1 MASVG
6 VSQIKRIDEF
16 IASRRAVCERYSEAF
31 DGLPGVR
38 VLRRDYADVS
48 PFIYSL
54 RVLGGRRE
62 ALIEHLG
69 ARGVDVGIHFVP
81 VHRAHVL
88 RGRARARR
96 CR

>member
-1 MASVG
+1 M
-6 VSQIKRIDEF
+6 
-16 IASRRAVCERYSEAF
+16 
-31 DGLPGVR
+31 R

-54 RVLGGRRE
+54 RVPADRRE

-81 VHRAHVL
+81 VHKHTYFA
-88 RGRARARR
+88 AARR
-96 CR
+96 IADAGDRAGRRRGGHVAAALADAETFVERVIDGVRSFFS